1 MTEATLTADSPSD
14 GALIARWKEGNERA
28 AALLVERHAQA
39 IGRFVMSLGECQ
51 EVDDVVQDT
60 FVRAFASLDRFRE
73 ESSLKTW
80 LFTIARNLVRDRS
93 RARRRQRA
101 AVPIDERHAVTE
113 HDALDGVV
121 ADETERRM
129 RQAVARLSPMQR
141 DVFTLRVAEGLAYKE
156 IAQVLGST
164 EGATRVHYHNA
175 MRAIKEFLGD

>member
-14 GALIARWKEGNERA
+14 RALIARWKEGNERA
-28 AALLVERHAQA
+28 AALLVERHALSL
-39 IGRFVMSLGECQ
+39 GRFVMSLGECD
-51 EVDDVVQDT
+51 EVDEVVQDT
-60 FVRAFASLDRFRE
+60 FVRAFASLDGFRG

-93 RARRRQRA
+93 RSRRRQPP
-101 AVPIDERHAVTE
+101 AVPIGERHAVTE
-113 HDALDGVV
+113 HDALDAVV
-121 ADETERRM
+121 ADEMERRM

-141 DVFTLRVAEGLAYKE
+141 EVFTLRVAEGLAYKE

-175 MRAIKEFLGD
+175 MRAIKELLDD